1 MTKSYEIL
9 TKALNLAKNEPG
21 LSEKAKNEIEIALGL
36 AALHTEKEETALQA
50 LLREVD
56 AHLDYEDDEDM
67 LNAAEGVKE
76 LFA

>member
-9 TKALNLAKNEPG
+9 TKALNLVKHEPG
-21 LSEKAKNEIEIALGL
+21 LSEKAKKEIEMALGL
-36 AALHTEKEETALQA
+36 AYLHAEKEEQA
-50 LLREVD
+50 ISTLLREVD

-67 LNAAEGVKE
+67 LNAAESVKE